1 MDFKNIL
8 SYITPLAPFQWL
20 GKLVNN
26 AKGESDKP
34 TAVESL
40 FGNLL
45 GKYAG
50 TNLTDAEKEAN
61 AFSAEQAQ
69 MNRDFQEQMSNT
81 EYQRG
86 VVDMK
91 AAGLN
96 PALMMS
102 RASGASAPS
111 GSNASSVSPSIGSFA
126 ELMQLALLPAQIRNL
141 NAQANLTDANV
152 RYTQQKTLTE
162 EQNTKLQSIAVQ
174 WQPSINAEQIANLS
188 ATTDKLEQEILKVIA
203 DTGVSVA
210 HKDLIVSQTEA
221 QAITNAYL
229 PSRLVSEINKLD
241 SDARSARASAWI
253 TEIQA
258 KFADDNGFLMSSND
272 ALLLG
277 TYICSLFGVDKGNIE
292 NTISNAKNYV
302 NKEFK
307 YDFRPW
313 RKVSPDEAIE
323 WYLEHKN

>member
-1 MDFKNIL
+1 MDLSKIL
-8 SYITPLAPFQWL
+8 SYTSPLAPFQWL
-20 GKLVNN
+20 SKLVNGIN
-26 AKGESDKP
+26 GDSSKRTG
-34 TAVESL
+34 VESL

-61 AFSAEQAQ
+61 AFSASEAEK
-69 MNRDFQEQMSNT
+69 NRAFQSEMSNT

-102 RASGASAPS
+102 GASGASTPS
-111 GSNASSVSPSIGSFA
+111 GSNVSSVSPSFGSFA
-126 ELMQLALLPAQIRNL
+126 DLIQLAMLPAQIRNL

-162 EQNTKLQSIAVQ
+162 EQNTKLQAIAVQ
-174 WQPSINAEQIANLS
+174 WQPSINSEQIANIS
-188 ATTDKLEQEILKVIA
+188 ASTDKMQQEILKVIA

-210 HKDLIVSQTEA
+210 HKDLIVSQREA

-241 SDARSARASAWI
+241 ADARSARASAWL

-272 ALLLG
+272 VLLLG
-277 TYICSLFGVDKGNIE
+277 TYLCSLFGVDKGSIVQ
-292 NTISNAKNYV
+292 TISNAKNYV

-307 YDFRPW
+307 YDFHPW
-313 RKVSPDEAIE
+313 RKVSPDEAMD